1 MFWSLVRPDRILL
14 PITRS
19 AAVTTSLDAGELAV
33 VMITCGGRN
42 RGQMT
47 ARILPDRIF
56 GNDRAQRS
64 EASLQPRPRKGCF
77 RALLQLL
84 LMVSEKEDAG
94 GGQANRRD
102 QQ

>member
-1 MFWSLVRPDRILL
+1 LKKYLGDL
-14 PITRS
+14 PKK
-19 AAVTTSLDAGELAV
+19 LE
-33 VMITCGGRN
+33 
-42 RGQMT
+42 
-47 ARILPDRIF
+47 PY
-56 GNDRAQRS
+56 RS
-64 EASLQPRPRKGCF
+64 EASLQPWPRKGCF